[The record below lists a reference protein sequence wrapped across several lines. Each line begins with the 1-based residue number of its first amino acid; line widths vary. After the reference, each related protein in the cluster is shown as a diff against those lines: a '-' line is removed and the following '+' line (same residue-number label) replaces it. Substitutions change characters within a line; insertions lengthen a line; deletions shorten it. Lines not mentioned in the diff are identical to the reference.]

1 MGSLKMVN
9 PTGYRRGTR
18 DMFARDYKK
27 KGVEHLST
35 YLRTYKSGDIVDIKG
50 NGAFQKGMPH
60 KSYHGKTGRVFNV
73 SKHAVGVI
81 VNKRVKGR
89 ILPKKISIRVE
100 HVKHSTCRQDFLDRV
115 KKNEALKNKAKAEG
129 KPAPECKRFAKEP
142 ITAHKVVA
150 VGNEPQFLAS
160 IPYEFVA

>member
-1 MGSLKMVN
+1 MGSHGMVN

-18 DMFARDYKK
+18 DMFSRAYKK

-50 NGAFQKGMPH
+50 NGSFQKGMPH

-81 VNKRVKGR
+81 VNKRVKGK

-100 HVKHSTCRQDFLDRV
+100 HIKHSTCRQDFLDRV
-115 KKNEALKNKAKAEG
+115 KRNELKKREQKVTG
-129 KPAPECKRFAKEP
+129 KKVVCKR
-142 ITAHKVVA
+142 
-150 VGNEPQFLAS
+150 
-160 IPYEFVA
+160 Y